1 MKRLLE
7 TMYVLTPESYLYH
20 RNENICVSIAGEE
33 KASVPVHLVD
43 SIVFF
48 GKNTLSTSLIGFCSE
63 NHITMS
69 FLDSNG
75 RFYGRVDGPVSGN
88 VLLRKRQY
96 DSMNDTEFS
105 VRLVRSIYPLWKDL
119 QQQEFAVAPCA
130 HQQR

>member
-63 NHITMS
+63 
-69 FLDSNG
+69 
-75 RFYGRVDGPVSGN
+75 
-88 VLLRKRQY
+88 
-96 DSMNDTEFS
+96 
-105 VRLVRSIYPLWKDL
+105 
-119 QQQEFAVAPCA
+119 
-130 HQQR
+130 